1 METDKRWLNLY
12 PDQIAKNVYYRAD
25 TLPQLLKNAASE
37 YPTHKAIHFMGKEI
51 TFRSLYK
58 KSLELAAYLQSLGVE
73 KGDRVALMLPNI
85 PQTVIGFYA
94 ILHTGAI
101 VVPINPLYQEKEIEF
116 ILKDTEAK
124 AIITLDILYNR
135 VKKVQPQTNMEHIIA
150 TSIKDYLPFPKNLIY
165 PFIQAKEQGKPPVIK
180 PSSNTHLFTSAMK
193 KKHLKLE
200 EVPLNFEEDIAIIQ
214 YTGGTTGFP
223 KGAILTHQNL
233 VSNTSMCRQWLYKME
248 KGKERLLAI
257 MPLFHVYGLMTVLV
271 LSVMEIYKMIL
282 LPKFD
287 ATTAL
292 KTIHKQ
298 KPTVFPGAPTIY
310 IGLLN
315 HPDIEKYDLSS
326 ISGAIS
332 GSAPLPVELIEKFQQ
347 KTGGKI
353 VEGYGLTETSPVT
366 HVNFLWDHE
375 VKKGSIGVP
384 WPGTDAAIFS
394 LETGEPLPVG
404 EIGELGIKGPQVMK
418 GYWKNEEE
426 TKKVLKDGWLLTGDL
441 AYMDEEG
448 FFYIVDR
455 KKDIII
461 ASGFN
466 IYPREVEEVL
476 YEHPAVVEA
485 SVVGVKDSY
494 RGETVKAYVVLKEGV
509 VVTEEEL
516 DQFMRNKIASFK
528 VPRIYEFRKEL
539 PKTAIGKVLK
549 RQLKEESEKEQ

>member
-1 METDKRWLNLY
+1 LETDKRWLNLY

-37 YPTHKAIHFMGKEI
+37 YPTHKAIHFLGKEI

-135 VKKVQPQTNMEHIIA
+135 VKKVQPQTKMEHIIA

-193 KKHLKLE
+193 KKHLKLK
-200 EVPLNFEEDIAIIQ
+200 EVSLNFEEDIAIIQ